1 VRGGEQLGAQELSGA
16 VHVDSK
22 SFEKSEEITG
32 VSGFELKDSAAK
44 VVPVADD
51 VRCMSREADGCSK
64 KDCEKS
70 GWRRWALHNDNLR
83 EALQRDEGYD
93 QVNKKESSSERCQ
106 ED

>member
-1 VRGGEQLGAQELSGA
+1 
-16 VHVDSK
+16 
-22 SFEKSEEITG
+22 
-32 VSGFELKDSAAK
+32 
-44 VVPVADD
+44 
-51 VRCMSREADGCSK
+51 MSREADCCSK

-93 QVNKKESSSERCQ
+93 QVNKKEGSSERYQ